1 MTYNIRSGRGVD
13 GRLNLERIAKVIEA
27 ENPDVVAL
35 QEVDVRRRRT
45 RHQDQALELA
55 ERLGYHG
62 AFVAAQSWSQ
72 GGEEYGNALLS
83 RYPLGDC
90 RRVTLPKPARL
101 PVETRC
107 LMQCRIQWPQGEVQV
122 WNTHLGLLA
131 AERRT
136 QVQLL
141 LEHLSE
147 NGHSPLILCGDF
159 NARPRAKE
167 LLGLGT
173 HLTRVNS
180 QRTFPGFLPV
190 VHLDHVFHT
199 PQLQVV
205 SCFVPKS
212 PLAKRASDHLPI
224 VVDLDFV

>member
-13 GRLNLERIAKVIEA
+13 GRLNLERIAKVIAA

-55 ERLGYHG
+55 EQLGYHG
-62 AFVAAQSWSQ
+62 AFVAAQSWAQ
-72 GGEEYGNALLS
+72 GEYGNALLS
-83 RYPLGDC
+83 RYPLADC

-107 LMQCRIQWPQGEVQV
+107 LMQCRIQWPKGEVQV

-136 QVQLL
+136 QVQLVL
-141 LEHLSE
+141 QHLSE
-147 NGHSPLILCGDF
+147 NGHAPLILCGDF

-167 LLGLGT
+167 LLGLFE

-224 VVDLDFV
+224 VVDLDLV